1 MEPRIQYAQT
11 SDGVNIAYF
20 SMGEG
25 LPVAF
30 VPPVPWSHLQME
42 LADPGYRRWYEA
54 NSRSRRLIRY
64 DNRGSGLS
72 DRRVENMAFEDFL
85 LDIDAV
91 AGKLALEQFVLCGIS
106 IGGPIAIAYASQ
118 RPDRVSRLVLWCS
131 PARSEDV
138 ANPQG
143 EALKA

>member
-1 MEPRIQYAQT
+1 
-11 SDGVNIAYF
+11 
-20 SMGEG
+20 
-25 LPVAF
+25 
-30 VPPVPWSHLQME
+30 
-42 LADPGYRRWYEA
+42 
-54 NSRSRRLIRY
+54 

-106 IGGPIAIAYASQ
+106 IGGPLAITYASR
-118 RPDRVSRLVLWCS
+118 RPERVSRLVLWCS
-131 PARSEDV
+131 PARTEDV

-143 EALKA
+143 EALKALRETDSALFTETVAHAMVAGWGSSDEARAFA